1 MTESELKDRKFPIGP
16 FQLQE
21 NINDEKLAE
30 MINTIE
36 SAPAKYQV
44 LLQQVTGDDLKK
56 TYREGSWN
64 VQQLVNHVADIQMLH
79 FLRMKCAITE
89 DYKEVTLVNIDGW
102 VQTSDGRE
110 SPVSDSLEML
120 QGVTKRLVHL
130 MRSLDKK
137 QHAVTWY
144 HPIRKIHF
152 DQKNAIA
159 LTAWHVTHHLGHI
172 RLALGS

>member
-16 FQLQE
+16 FRLQE
-21 NINDEKLAE
+21 DIDDDQLAE

-36 SAPAKYQV
+36 SAPAKYRA
-44 LLQQVTGDDLKK
+44 LLQSVTVDDLKK
-56 TYREGSWN
+56 TYRDGSWN
-64 VQQLVNHVADIQMLH
+64 VQQLVNHLADMQMLH
-79 FLRMKCAITE
+79 FLRMKRAITE
-89 DYKEVTLVNIDGW
+89 EYKEVTLVNIDAW

-110 SPVSDSLEML
+110 SPVADSLEML
-120 QGVTKRLVHL
+120 EGVTKRFVRL

-137 QHAVTWY
+137 QHAISWY

-159 LTAWHVTHHLGHI
+159 LTAWHVRHHLEHI